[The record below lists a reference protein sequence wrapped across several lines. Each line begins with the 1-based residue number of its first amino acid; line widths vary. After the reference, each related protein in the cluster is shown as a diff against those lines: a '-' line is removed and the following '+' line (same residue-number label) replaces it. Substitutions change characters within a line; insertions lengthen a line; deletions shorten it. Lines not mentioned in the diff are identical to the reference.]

1 MFRMISAVLALVSVV
16 ILLAQSVNA
25 SPNDAYFYSSR
36 DGCMYRGYPCSE
48 WTRHYSY

>member
-1 MFRMISAVLALVSVV
+1 MRRIVSAVLALVSVV
-16 ILLAQSVNA
+16 MVLAQSASA

-36 DGCMYRGYPCSE
+36 DSCMYRGYACSE